1 MKIVTVRNKI
11 IAVAIGIVLIF
22 SPFLFIYF
30 PSQQQE
36 LLIDS
41 YNQEV
46 EGIARTVALGVNIA
60 LAEQNFTGVETAMQY
75 AKSDSRLSFIALV
88 QIDTVPSDRKNKA
101 RLDKTVFSI
110 FPENAVVDLNM
121 ESSEKVA
128 VSGSAINSEMLSGEV
143 MVGFSTQ
150 TIYDKIAEIKFR
162 SFILSLI
169 VSLFGVIIGVILA
182 RNISNPIRILR
193 KAHYKVGQGDLH
205 QEINFKRSDEI
216 GDLAISFNKMVGQL
230 DETEQELLLQKGIVE
245 EKNKGIIDSI
255 NYARRIQDAILP
267 SKEKVG
273 SCFAE
278 CFVLYKPKDIVS
290 GDFYW
295 VQILEDRTLFG
306 VADCTGHGV
315 PGAFVSLVSSNAL
328 NNSVNEFGLV
338 DPAGVLTKTNELVQG
353 KFSHDETD
361 EGMRDGMDVAL
372 CSLLVDSTEIEYAG
386 AINPLWIASKHIPLD
401 NESELSPML
410 GSESGNLFEVKGDKQ
425 PIGRYENSHP
435 FTNHKVKLNKGDSI
449 YMFSDGFADQFG
461 GMKGK
466 KLKTKKFKE
475 AILSIWEQPLSEQG
489 EYLDKM
495 ITDWMGEHEQLDDI
509 CVIGVRI

>member
-30 PSQQQE
+30 PNQQEE

-41 YNQEV
+41 YDQEV
-46 EGIARTVALGVNIA
+46 EGISRTVALGVNIA
-60 LAEQNFTGVETAMQY
+60 LVEQNFTGVETAMQY

-88 QIDTVPSDRKNKA
+88 QIDSITDE
-101 RLDKTVFSI
+101 KTGKVNIEKSIFSI
-110 FPENAVVDLNM
+110 FPEETEIDLNM
-121 ESSEKVA
+121 TSSEEV
-128 VSGSAINSEMLSGEV
+128 VISGSPIYSEMLTGEV
-143 MVGFSTQ
+143 MVGFSMES
-150 TIYDKIAEIKFR
+150 IYEQISEIKQN
-162 SFILSLI
+162 SFILSFIISLI
-169 VSLFGVIIGVILA
+169 GAIIGIVLA
-182 RNISNPIRILR
+182 RNISNPILVLR

-205 QEINFKRSDEI
+205 QKINFKRTDEI
-216 GDLAISFNKMVGQL
+216 GDLANSFNKMVGQL

-273 SCFAE
+273 GCFAE

-338 DPAGVLTKTNELVQG
+338 EPADVLTKTNELVQD
-353 KFSHDETD
+353 KFSDEAED
-361 EGMRDGMDVAL
+361 SGMRDGMDIAL
-372 CSLLVDSTEIEYAG
+372 CSLLVGKTEIEYAG
-386 AINPLWIASKHIPLD
+386 AINPLWIASKNIPED
-401 NESELSPML
+401 NGAKLSPMIE
-410 GSESGNLFEVKGDKQ
+410 GGAGNLFEIKGDKQ
-425 PIGRYENSHP
+425 PIGRYENSKS
-435 FTNHKVKLNKGDSI
+435 FTNHKVKLTKGDSI

-461 GMKGK
+461 GEKGK

-475 AILSIWEQPLSEQG
+475 AILSMWENPLSEQG
-489 EYLDKM
+489 ELLDKM
-495 ITDWMGEHEQLDDI
+495 IVEWMGNHEQLDDI